1 MSNANL
7 PAAGTPFEDTP
18 LAMLIQAMPKA
29 ELHIHLEGSIE
40 PATLLELAERHDA
53 LDRLPS
59 TSEEGLRNWF
69 VFRDFPHFVEI
80 YLIIQDLLRSPEDFS
95 TIVYRN
101 AEQMAAQNIRYRE
114 LTVTTYTHTHTQ
126 RKGVHFEHLL
136 EGLEDGRRRARRD
149 LGVEMRWIF
158 DVPRNSAFR
167 SPSGY
172 DSTPADV
179 TLIHALRARDHGV
192 VGFGLGGYEVG
203 APPQPFAHA
212 FRAAKDAGLYSV
224 PHAGETGGPDSIWG
238 AISELR
244 ADRIGH
250 GVRAI
255 EDPSLLLCL
264 AERQIPLELN
274 PISNVCL
281 GIYPSLDRHPFPHL
295 DRMGVLV
302 TVNSDDPPLFN
313 TTLVDEYLHLAASF
327 GYTRTDILRIAR
339 NAFRA
344 SAAEASLKQA
354 LLAEFDDWVTHHTNA

>member
-7 PAAGTPFEDTP
+7 TSARGSLESTP
-18 LAMLIQAMPKA
+18 LTTLIQGMPKA

-40 PATLLELAERHDA
+40 PATVFELAERHGA
-53 LDRLPS
+53 LDRLPA
-59 TSEEGLRNWF
+59 TSEEALRNWF
-69 VFRDFPHFVEI
+69 VFRDFPHFIEI

-126 RKGVHFEHLL
+126 RKGLRFERLL

-158 DVPRNSAFR
+158 DVPRNSAF
-167 SPSGY
+167 SEQGGY
-172 DSTPADV
+172 DSTPANV
-179 TLIHALRARDHGV
+179 TLTHALKARDHGV
-192 VGFGLGGYEVG
+192 VGLGLGGYEVG

-224 PHAGETGGPDSIWG
+224 PHAGETSGPASIWG
-238 AISELR
+238 AINELR

-255 EDPSLLLCL
+255 EDPSLLLWL
-264 AERQIPLELN
+264 ADRQIPLELN
-274 PISNVCL
+274 PVSNVRL
-281 GIYPSLDRHPFPHL
+281 GIYPSLERHPFPHL

-302 TVNSDDPPLFN
+302 TINSDDPPLFN
-313 TTLVDEYLHLAASF
+313 TTLVDEYLHLNASF
-327 GYTRTDILRIAR
+327 GYARADILRIAR

-354 LLAEFDDWVTHHTNA
+354 LLAEFDDWVTHHTDA